1 MSKYIAVFAAFFG
14 LITTPVLA
22 FAAEQQQDASAQ
34 KPARLSDGELDK
46 VVGGDPLLFVN
57 VQAPIGV
64 HIEPI
69 TVNVAIPVNVA
80 AIVQANV
87 LGNGSFDA
95 LAVGTQNNFNFAS
108 GIKPGG

>member
-1 MSKYIAVFAAFFG
+1 MSKYIAVVVTVFGLGAAPVFAAG
-14 LITTPVLA
+14 Q
-22 FAAEQQQDASAQ
+22 ENASMQ
-34 KPARLSDGELDK
+34 KPSKLSDGELEK

-57 VQAPIGV
+57 VQAPIGI

-87 LGNGSFDA
+87 LGNGAFEA
-95 LAVGTQNNFNFAS
+95 LAVGTQNNFNFAA